1 MEGGGGRGGGAGGP
15 VLWQG
20 KQHLRY
26 PYVSQSPIL
35 DSDVNGVDWVV
46 SGYNGLQQPDLTI
59 RYVFEGNGND
69 AKTWQNFTYDNG
81 RRLTDIKFNYATGG
95 AGISSPT
102 YTLSNMVYNFKDQL
116 VEKNIGLTGANAL
129 QSIDY
134 TYNSRGFLT
143 NINNVALYNNGSAS
157 IMTPPMNGSSPI
169 QNLAIAPFVNKIVQD
184 AVQPYRTA
192 NALEMPPVND
202 NNADLFSQNI
212 TYDSPASQTGAAAQ
226 NNGNISSTTWQ
237 VLGRDKQA
245 YGFTYDG
252 LDRLTEAKYFDI
264 TEGYQ
269 NGVLTSQYSTD
280 NKFKEAIQYD
290 VRGNI
295 LSLQRNGMKTGGW
308 TQNGYVAG
316 TYGVIDNLTYGYN
329 TKNQLIQMI
338 DNAVNPNGPRGD
350 KDLKGFVYDFAV
362 GASGNT
368 HYSYD
373 NNGNM
378 TKDAHK
384 DITAIEYNYLNLP
397 QVITLTAGR
406 TIQFVYDATGA
417 KLKKITNDNGT
428 ITTFDYINGVEYKNN
443 TLQRIPHTEGAVVKN
458 EFGAYEHEYVLR
470 DHLGNNRVT
479 FRDGI
484 NKGDAYWDWNTWT
497 YVEPN
502 ANNTTGYNDGVI
514 TAADI
519 KQINH
524 YYPFG
529 LNMEGNWNGAQG
541 DNKYQYNGK
550 EWNNDFGLGLN
561 DYGARWYDPAMAR
574 WTSTDPLAEKFKSE
588 NPYNYVLGNPIKL
601 IDPNGMDVI
610 NSASKTTFTGA
621 DAAAAFR
628 VLTGSATNVYVVVG
642 NDRDGDN
649 VNSQTNSKM
658 AQGHYNKTKWAVFA
672 VSNYKQAVEGLKC
685 LQIADKSLDKLVIE
699 QHGGYASEKTGS
711 ALDSDDND
719 NKGTA
724 SNVGSLL
731 FSSDIVKKS
740 KPAVKYLSSMLDK
753 VKTDGMVVF
762 VACHLADGT
771 EENKKEMAKA
781 LTNLSGNRLNLYMFS
796 GNARGSRTPNDAYS
810 GHDGS
815 VNIDGV
821 MNFNDGKWYKVDKN
835 ANVTEQN
842 GSLYISSDGQLKF
855 N

>member
-1 MEGGGGRGGGAGGP
+1 MAKYL
-15 VLWQG
+15 VYFWQG

-502 ANNTTGYNDGVI
+502 ANNTTGYNDGII

-529 LNMEGNWNGAQG
+529 LNMEGNWNGTGGA
-541 DNKYQYNGK
+541 NKYQYNGK
-550 EWNNDFGLGLN
+550 EWNDDFGLGWN
-561 DYGARWYDPAMAR
+561 DYGARFYDPAIGR
-574 WTSTDPLAEKFKSE
+574 FPTIDPLALLYSST
-588 NPYNYVLGNPIKL
+588 NPYAYVMNNPIIL
-601 IDPNGMDVI
+601 IDPTGMASEAYTSIDQANRNVENAQRAADNFVKSDAEKF
-610 NSASKTTFTGA
+610 NSITSEDIAVSYTATPYGYKSVDSKTGEVIKNTVEGFNLTPKPKPSFAKLLSSYVGYNTS
-621 DAAAAFR
+621 DAAFWQKIGFSEATRTVNGIIQVEKGYYTCAAR
-628 VLTGSATNVYVVVG
+628 MSYALNTAGNKLSGGRSIGGNNYYLSVIKLYNHLKTDWGSPDISIT
-642 NDRDGDN
+642 
-649 VNSQTNSKM
+649 
-658 AQGHYNKTKWAVFA
+658 
-672 VSNYKQAVEGLKC
+672 KQANT
-685 LQIADKSLDKLVIE
+685 AMS
-699 QHGGYASEKTGS
+699 
-711 ALDSDDND
+711 DSD
-719 NKGTA
+719 
-724 SNVGSLL
+724 
-731 FSSDIVKKS
+731 
-740 KPAVKYLSSMLDK
+740 
-753 VKTDGMVVF
+753 
-762 VACHLADGT
+762 
-771 EENKKEMAKA
+771 MAK
-781 LTNLSGNRLNLYMFS
+781 LSGVQGIIFFKINYSDAAGHFS
-796 GNARGSRTPNDAYS
+796 
-810 GHDGS
+810 
-815 VNIDGV
+815 
-821 MNFNDGKWYKVDKN
+821 
-835 ANVTEQN
+835 
-842 GSLYISSDGQLKF
+842 L
-855 N
+855 